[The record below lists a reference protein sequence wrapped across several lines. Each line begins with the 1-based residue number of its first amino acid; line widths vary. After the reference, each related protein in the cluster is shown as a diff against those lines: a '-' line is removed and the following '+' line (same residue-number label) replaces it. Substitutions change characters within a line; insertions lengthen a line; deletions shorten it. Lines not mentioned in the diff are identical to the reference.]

1 MSKFFKEPR
10 IRTSAFV
17 AGGMGRAQVT
27 LVFNA
32 EQIRLLSS
40 LVQGTDEMYVDDAL
54 MAILAAVGTSPPSQ
68 LMFNRQTH
76 LTMLGEFVTT
86 TDAIFKRKLRE
97 AASEAEEAITQH
109 LIERGII
116 E

>member
-1 MSKFFKEPR
+1 MTKFFKEPR
-10 IRTSAFV
+10 YRVSAFV
-17 AGGMGRAQVT
+17 PSITRVQVT

-32 EQIRLLSS
+32 EQIRHLSP

-54 MAILAAVGTSPPSQ
+54 YAVLMAVATSPPSQ
-68 LMFNRQTH
+68 LMLNRQTH

-86 TDAIFKRKLRE
+86 TDAIFKRKLKE
-97 AASEAEEAITQH
+97 AASEAEEAVTQH